1 MNNSSCYR
9 NISEYRIDITNIN
22 INNINIPNI
31 NERVII
37 LETINTGPNPRENN
51 ILEISCMEMMGGKI
65 TGYEFDAYLHPRYSI
80 NEVTKQK
87 TNLNNNFYEE
97 YYKDVYASDKN
108 VLEQF
113 KKFVKQSKIISYNGS
128 KEMDFINNEFSYH
141 KMSIFPKNKFY
152 SVLDIFKQMFPNINQ
167 NILSLNKCC
176 NFLEIILPKEKFHTS
191 KFDCFSVAK
200 IMSKL
205 YNIINEIQ
213 TLAKEGIK
221 GNNENENNYS
231 KKNVESPQAYSPVKI
246 SFNGSPKDSDNDFE
260 NSENLN
266 EIIEEQNRYDENIN
280 ENIINNNENKIDKIG
295 SSNLNESHQKDN
307 NNKLLNHK
315 RKKENKIEEIIKNS
329 KNKVDNNI
337 EEENDIK
344 NTVENILNENEI
356 NLNENEKEEKIG
368 KDKNKAI

>member
-9 NISEYRIDITNIN
+9 NISEYKKDITNIN
-22 INNINIPNI
+22 INNLNIPNI
-31 NERVII
+31 DERIII
-37 LETINTGPNPRENN
+37 LETINTGPNPKENN

-152 SVLDIFKQMFPNINQ
+152 NVLNIFKQMFPNINQ
-167 NILSLNKCC
+167 NILSLNQCC
-176 NFLEIILPKEKFHTS
+176 KFLEIILPKEKFHTS
-191 KFDCFSVAK
+191 KYDCFSVAK

-205 YNIINEIQ
+205 YNIINEIK
-213 TLAKEGIK
+213 TLTKEGAKE
-221 GNNENENNYS
+221 NNENEKNSS
-231 KKNVESPQAYSPVKI
+231 KNFESPQAYSPGKI
-246 SFNGSPKDSDNDFE
+246 SFKESPKDSDNDFD

-280 ENIINNNENKIDKIG
+280 ENIINNNENKIDKFD
-295 SSNLNESHQKDN
+295 SNSLNESNQKEK

-329 KNKVDNNI
+329 KNKVDNSK
-337 EEENDIK
+337 EEENEIK
-344 NTVENILNENEI
+344 NIENKLLKNFIPA
-356 NLNENEKEEKIG
+356 IG
-368 KDKNKAI
+368 KLIKKKFLFNFLS

>member
-9 NISEYRIDITNIN
+9 NFSEYKKDIANIN
-22 INNINIPNI
+22 INNLNIPNI
-31 NERVII
+31 YERIII

-152 SVLDIFKQMFPNINQ
+152 SVLNIFKQMFPNINQ
-167 NILSLNKCC
+167 NMLSLNKCC

-191 KFDCFSVAK
+191 KYDCFSVAK

-213 TLAKEGIK
+213 TLAKEGAK
-221 GNNENENNYS
+221 ENNESENNS
-231 KKNVESPQAYSPVKI
+231 INKNIESPHTYSPVKL
-246 SFNGSPKDSDNDFE
+246 SYNESPKDSDNDFE

-266 EIIEEQNRYDENIN
+266 EII
-280 ENIINNNENKIDKIG
+280 
-295 SSNLNESHQKDN
+295 SNSLNESNQKDN

-315 RKKENKIEEIIKNS
+315 RKKENKIDEIIKNS
-329 KNKVDNNI
+329 KNKVDNDK
-337 EEENDIK
+337 EEENEIK
-344 NTVENILNENEI
+344 NIENILNENEI
-356 NLNENEKEEKIG
+356 NLSENEKEEKIG
-368 KDKNKAI
+368 KDKKKNI

>member
-9 NISEYRIDITNIN
+9 TFSEYKKDIGNIN
-22 INNINIPNI
+22 INNLIIPNI
-31 NERVII
+31 YERVII
-37 LETINTGPNPRENN
+37 LETINTGPNPKENN

-152 SVLDIFKQMFPNINQ
+152 SVLNIFKQMFPNINQ

-191 KFDCFSVAK
+191 KYDCFSVAK
-200 IMSKL
+200 MMSKL

-213 TLAKEGIK
+213 TLTKEGAKE
-221 GNNENENNYS
+221 NNENENNSS
-231 KKNVESPQAYSPVKI
+231 KKVENPQSYSPGKL
-246 SFNGSPKDSDNDFE
+246 SFNESPKDSDNEF
-260 NSENLN
+260 ENLN

-280 ENIINNNENKIDKIG
+280 ENIINNNENKIDKFG
-295 SSNLNESHQKDN
+295 SNSFNEIKQKDN

-329 KNKVDNNI
+329 KNKVDSN
-337 EEENDIK
+337 EEENEI
-344 NTVENILNENEI
+344 ENILNENEN
-356 NLNENEKEEKIG
+356 NLNEKEKDEKRG
-368 KDKNKAI
+368 KDRKKNYINNK

>member
-9 NISEYRIDITNIN
+9 NISEYRKDITNIN

-31 NERVII
+31 YERVII

-113 KKFVKQSKIISYNGS
+113 KKFVKQSKIFSYNGS

-141 KMSIFPKNKFY
+141 KMGIIPKNKFY
-152 SVLDIFKQMFPNINQ
+152 SVLNIFKQMFPNINQ

-176 NFLEIILPKEKFHTS
+176 KFLEIILPKEKFHTS

-221 GNNENENNYS
+221 GNNENENNS
-231 KKNVESPQAYSPVKI
+231 SEKNVESPQAYSPVKI
-246 SFNGSPKDSDNDFE
+246 SLNGSPKDSDNDFE

-280 ENIINNNENKIDKIG
+280 ENIKNNNENKIDKFG
-295 SSNLNESHQKDN
+295 SNNLNESHQKDN

-315 RKKENKIEEIIKNS
+315 RKKDNKIEEIIKNS

-337 EEENDIK
+337 EEENDI
-344 NTVENILNENEI
+344 ILNENEI
-356 NLNENEKEEKIG
+356 NLSENEKEEKIG

>member
-9 NISEYRIDITNIN
+9 NFSEYKKDIGNIN
-22 INNINIPNI
+22 INNLKIPNI
-31 NERVII
+31 DERVII
-37 LETINTGPNPRENN
+37 LETINTGPNPRKNN

-152 SVLDIFKQMFPNINQ
+152 SALNIFKQMFPNINQ
-167 NILSLNKCC
+167 NLLSLNKCC

-191 KFDCFSVAK
+191 KYDCFSVAK

-213 TLAKEGIK
+213 TLAKE
-221 GNNENENNYS
+221 NNENENT
-231 KKNVESPQAYSPVKI
+231 KNNFENPQIYSPIKS
-246 SFNGSPKDSDNDFE
+246 SFNESPKDSDNEFE

-266 EIIEEQNRYDENIN
+266 ELIEEQNRYDENIN
-280 ENIINNNENKIDKIG
+280 DNIMNNNENKVDKFD
-295 SSNLNESHQKDN
+295 SNILNENSQKDN
-307 NNKLLNHK
+307 NNKLLKHK
-315 RKKENKIEEIIKNS
+315 RKKENKIEGIIKNS
-329 KNKVDNNI
+329 KKKVENSK
-337 EEENDIK
+337 EEENEIK
-344 NTVENILNENEI
+344 NIENILNENEI
-356 NLNENEKEEKIG
+356 NLSENEKEEKMG
-368 KDKNKAI
+368 KDRKRNYIKNK